1 MRLAVELIVSRTYP
15 FIDSEALVERQA
27 RDTLFRTSDGSF
39 LLHLANDE
47 VADDDRVVWIDTR
60 AALIW
65 LDAGPEEFGMEWQ

>member
-15 FIDSEALVERQA
+15 FIDSETLVERQA

-39 LLHLANDE
+39 LLHLSDDKA
-47 VADDDRVVWIDTR
+47 ADDDRVVWIETR

-65 LDAGPEEFGMEWQ
+65 LNARPEEFGTEWQ